1 MTTETIVVDDVEY
14 VWYNYTEPIRYLSA
28 NDINNINS
36 NFKVLGEILINK
48 GYTFINYAPNN
59 THYNNGES
67 FNLVTIALNSVESNI
82 EWLRLVKNIGNRL
95 TSIYYKE
102 KKTAKPGTLAHNTEE
117 IWRWFQIA
125 NDLLE
130 IVSGEKGV
138 HTYLKCK
145 DGYPTINGKVLRLR
159 GEKI

>member
-1 MTTETIVVDDVEY
+1 MTTETIVVDDIEY

-28 NDINNINS
+28 QDINNANS
-36 NFKVLGEILINK
+36 NFTVLGEILINK
-48 GYTFINYAPNN
+48 GYNFINYSPGN
-59 THYNNGES
+59 TYYNNRER
-67 FNLVTIALNSVESNI
+67 FNMVIVALETVESNI
-82 EWLRLVKNIGNRL
+82 ERLRFVSGIGGRL

-102 KKTAKPGTLAHNTEE
+102 KKAVVAGTRAHNTEE
-117 IWRWFQIA
+117 VWRWFQIA

-138 HTYLKCK
+138 HTYLRCK
-145 DGYPTINGKVLRLR
+145 DGYPTINGRVLRLR